1 MKKRIIA
8 RLDIK
13 KDRLIKGVHLEGLRP
28 IGNPIEYANKY
39 YHQGID
45 ELLLLDTVASL
56 HGRNALS
63 SFISELSKKIFIPI
77 TVGGGIKSIDTA
89 RELLYSGADKLTIN
103 SHALENP
110 KLISQLADEFGSQA
124 VVASLQIKKI
134 NSDYKLMT
142 YNGRELSDKNLIDW
156 LTEIQDLGAG
166 EIMLTSI
173 DQEGTCSGFDI
184 KLLSKYRQFINTPL
198 ICSGGIANQMHTSN
212 CFSKG
217 ADAVAI
223 AAAFHFE
230 KISINQIKESLIDNR
245 VKIRL

>member
-142 YNGRELSDKNLIDW
+142 YNGRELSDKNLLDW
-156 LTEIQDLGAG
+156 ITEIQDLGAG

-173 DQEGTCSGFDI
+173 DQEGTCNGFDI
-184 KLLSKYRQFINTPL
+184 NLLSMYSSLL
-198 ICSGGIANQMHTSN
+198 IPFDLQWRYSKSNAYNQML
-212 CFSKG
+212 FRR
-217 ADAVAI
+217 
-223 AAAFHFE
+223 
-230 KISINQIKESLIDNR
+230 QMQ
-245 VKIRL
+245 

>member
-45 ELLLLDTVASL
+45 ELLLLDTVASW

-142 YNGRELSDKNLIDW
+142 YNGRELSDKNLLDW
-156 LTEIQDLGAG
+156 ITEIQDLGAG

-173 DQEGTCSGFDI
+173 DQEGTCSGFDVS
-184 KLLSKYRQFINTPL
+184 LLSKYREFINTP
-198 ICSGGIANQMHTSN
+198 
-212 CFSKG
+212 
-217 ADAVAI
+217 
-223 AAAFHFE
+223 
-230 KISINQIKESLIDNR
+230 
-245 VKIRL
+245 